1 MLNTDICLR
10 FDIPEGNVPN
20 CCTNTDQNCRGVTA
34 RCDSSEAVRPAAFN
48 AFEDFRNPGGNRQ
61 TRNDP
66 FYRAYETAWK
76 IATENGYPEG
86 SLHELADTC
95 EAPTVTPTKSSS
107 PSLISPSP
115 SASVTIS
122 SSPSTED
129 TTPCMTQD
137 TYDDIQTNI
146 AEMARVVSSLPSSS
160 FIIFLNTFWHQ
171 VTNSNSFRSFF
182 INCYPAAAKLTTDP
196 KRW

>member
-10 FDIPEGNVPN
+10 FDIPDGDNQN

-34 RCDSSEAVRPAAFN
+34 RCDSSEQVRPEAFN
-48 AFEDFRNPGGNRQ
+48 AFEEFRNPDGNRQ
-61 TRNDP
+61 TKNDP

-86 SLHELADTC
+86 SLRELADTC
-95 EAPTVTPTKSSS
+95 GPSPTASPSKSIS
-107 PSLISPSP
+107 PSLITSSP

-129 TTPCMTQD
+129 TTPCMIQD

-146 AEMARVVSSLPSSS
+146 AQMAQAVSSLPSSP
-160 FIIFLNTFWHQ
+160 FVILLNTFWHPSDQ
-171 VTNSNSFRSFF
+171 
-182 INCYPAAAKLTTDP
+182 L
-196 KRW
+196 